1 MLYFK
6 KNQSNNIVVTWTDRA
21 TSDVAPY
28 YILVL
33 THIATNFE
41 YTIPLLK
48 AANLSEYLERYDKF
62 AILNEFTKE
71 GQYKYVAYESNTSAI
86 TGVIGVVETGL
97 AQVEVSQEA
106 YATNAGVTTYV
117 EYGEAGTPSN
127 PAPAPI
133 ITPLEGI
140 YAGFV
145 LVTLTGDGSIY
156 YTLDGSVPTAQNGTA
171 YSEPFFVTATAL
183 VRARQYMDG
192 ATPGLIADSY
202 YTIIPLA
209 VSTDPEAGQYLASV
223 EVALVA
229 NSEDAEVRFTLD
241 GSTPTSGSTLYV
253 APIDVEVN
261 TTIKAISI
269 DPPAANSAVFEFDFD
284 IQALTPTV
292 APASGTFINEQAVV
306 FTNPNP
312 LGQVWASLNGGA
324 FEVVTSETFTEITS
338 YVAEV
343 RADEYVTSEQVS
355 GVVNIQCAAATF
367 EPAAG
372 TYEEPFELTI
382 NTTTSG
388 STIYYTLD
396 GSTPTTDSLV
406 YDPLDKPTISET
418 STPKALVV
426 KAGLVDSEVSE
437 VQYIIPVIAYLAA
450 NTLRAYLSIDRG
462 DTWDELQPYGNVDKI
477 YRLAQARKNGNPIV
491 LGSSVDAIR
500 VTYDG
505 GLNWVTPTMP
515 NDNVISN
522 IRNPIFIDGQLAVF
536 VATHTNTGQNNVF
549 ISDDNLASFQSLVVN
564 ENTTGS
570 SNFTSGA
577 RRGDVILITSAG
589 VDSSAAFLSTN
600 KGVTWQLINDGGRV
614 RGSFPYI
621 SEDGQNIFFGAR
633 NQNDSPA
640 SFAVYVSFNQGVTGV
655 FQTAPVLP
663 VFGACSDNLQ
673 YMIIASVSSQPQ
685 RSVNT
690 GDTWTALSGISGNVR
705 DIKSSTTGQ
714 YWMIVTTQKA
724 YLSTDF
730 GATFTET
737 QPVGNVNRD
746 WQVGFIQ

>member
-48 AANLSEYLERYDKF
+48 SANLSEYLERYDKF
-62 AILNEFTKE
+62 TILNEFTKE
-71 GQYKYVAYESNTSAI
+71 GQYKYIAYESNTSAI

-117 EYGEAGTPSN
+117 EYGEADTPSN

-145 LVTLTGDGSIY
+145 LITLTGDGSIY

-183 VRARQYMDG
+183 VRARQYIDG

-253 APIDVEVN
+253 APLDVEVN

-284 IQALTPTV
+284 IQALAPTV
-292 APASGTFINEQAVV
+292 APASGTFVNEQVVV

-324 FEVVTSETFTEITS
+324 FEVVGTETFTEITT
-338 YVAEV
+338 YIAEV

-367 EPAAG
+367 EPAGG
-372 TYEEPFELTI
+372 TYDEPFELTI

-406 YDPLDKPTISET
+406 YDPLDKPLIPLGNTEA
-418 STPKALVV
+418 KALVV
-426 KAGLVDSEVSE
+426 KAGLVNSDVSTAAYL
-437 VQYIIPVIAYLAA
+437 VADADVIAFLAA
-450 NTLRAYLSIDRG
+450 TGIEDATFEGALQTLVEGMKDEGIFAKMRSFYPMYGANADQHKYNLIDARDLDAAFRLSFASGWSFSNQGAKPNGSTFANTFNNGQFYNTESGLSIGYVAMDLPSSTSSLVNIGSSGAQSLLISSRTSLSETRYQFPEATQLGSNNLGMHAASKLRGTPFTRVLITQSSSNSTSQPEMASISNLSFYLGAFNSAGTAVSNNDQTLNCVFIAEYLSLAELETLRTL
-462 DTWDELQPYGNVDKI
+462 
-477 YRLAQARKNGNPIV
+477 
-491 LGSSVDAIR
+491 
-500 VTYDG
+500 VTA
-505 GLNWVTPTMP
+505 
-515 NDNVISN
+515 
-522 IRNPIFIDGQLAVF
+522 F
-536 VATHTNTGQNNVF
+536 
-549 ISDDNLASFQSLVVN
+549 
-564 ENTTGS
+564 NTTI
-570 SNFTSGA
+570 
-577 RRGDVILITSAG
+577 R
-589 VDSSAAFLSTN
+589 
-600 KGVTWQLINDGGRV
+600 
-614 RGSFPYI
+614 
-621 SEDGQNIFFGAR
+621 
-633 NQNDSPA
+633 
-640 SFAVYVSFNQGVTGV
+640 
-655 FQTAPVLP
+655 
-663 VFGACSDNLQ
+663 
-673 YMIIASVSSQPQ
+673 
-685 RSVNT
+685 
-690 GDTWTALSGISGNVR
+690 
-705 DIKSSTTGQ
+705 
-714 YWMIVTTQKA
+714 
-724 YLSTDF
+724 
-730 GATFTET
+730 
-737 QPVGNVNRD
+737 
-746 WQVGFIQ
+746 